1 MAAPST
7 DVFCHRPSFIAL
19 QSPPHLGCIWTSPG
33 PSEWKSPP
41 TSNASIIEQ
50 SRFPP
55 RLNCYRPLSA
65 ARCPSHTG
73 SDKKVMS
80 LSSAHPTTS
89 NWSNFN
95 CGCGRS
101 EESHLVSFACHIS
114 LLFLRA
120 FDPRAMEKE
129 GKGGFAAEFNS
140 DNTI

>member
-1 MAAPST
+1 MCFVIVRRLLLFNLHRIL
-7 DVFCHRPSFIAL
+7 DVFGHPQGRRNGNRRQL
-19 QSPPHLGCIWTSPG
+19 QMPRSLS
-33 PSEWKSPP
+33 
-41 TSNASIIEQ
+41 
-50 SRFPP
+50 SRDSPP

-80 LSSAHPTTS
+80 SSSAHPTTS
-89 NWSNFN
+89 NWSSFN

-101 EESHLVSFACHIS
+101 EESHSVSFACHIS

-120 FDPRAMEKE
+120 FDQAEQEGKRGKKREKE
-129 GKGGFAAEFNS
+129 VSAAEVNS